1 VKALSLT
8 LALAAGLA
16 GGILSHY
23 LWPAV
28 VQAQSR
34 PQTPQEIRAQ
44 SFVLEDANGRTLG
57 TFSPETQRN
66 GIPERD
72 LSGSIRLFD
81 ERGREIWRSPT
92 RGIFP
97 ATE

>member
-1 VKALSLT
+1 MKALYLT
-8 LALAAGLA
+8 LALAASLA
-16 GGILSHY
+16 GGLMSHY
-23 LWPAV
+23 IWPPA
-28 VQAQSR
+28 VQAQPR
-34 PQTPQEIRAQ
+34 PETPREIRAQ
-44 SFVLEDANGRTLG
+44 SFILEDANGKTLG
-57 TFSPETQRN
+57 IFSPETQR
-66 GIPERD
+66 GGTPGRG

>member
-1 VKALSLT
+1 MKALYLT

-16 GGILSHY
+16 GGLLSHY
-23 LWPAV
+23 IWPPA
-28 VQAQSR
+28 VQAQPR
-34 PQTPQEIRAQ
+34 PQATQEIRAQ
-44 SFVLEDANGRTLG
+44 SFILEDAGGKTLG
-57 TFSPETQRN
+57 TFSPETQRG
-66 GIPERD
+66 GIPGRG

-92 RGIFP
+92 RSIYP